1 MSDTQSQS
9 YTAAALRC
17 CVWIS
22 AASFLVACS
31 DDPPQPDAAA
41 TRPGADLETIEA
53 ISAPVPRETLFDG
66 VVEAVNESTVAAQTG
81 GRVLELPFDVGDF
94 VAKGELIVR
103 LTDTEQ
109 RARAEAARGAVAEA
123 RARLAEAQRAYER
136 TRDIFQRQLVARAEL
151 DRATAELDAARAR
164 LESAQ
169 ANLSEAEENLGYT
182 VIEAPYS
189 GTVVDRQVRLGETVA
204 PGTPLM
210 TGLSLEHLRVVVEVP
225 QQHIGPLRRHKQARI
240 LLPDGSSIAAEELRI
255 PPRADASTHTF
266 RVLVTLPEGDYG
278 VFPGT
283 LAKVAFVNGQQERT
297 LIPDDALVRR
307 GELHAAYVVDET
319 GRVTLRYLRTGT
331 PGADGRVPVL
341 AGLAPG
347 EQVALDTIAA
357 GITYKQQGTTGDGTS
372 S

>member
-1 MSDTQSQS
+1 MIQAQGPRSP
-9 YTAAALRC
+9 AAALRGC
-17 CVWIS
+17 FCLS
-22 AASFLVACS
+22 GALFLAACS
-31 DDPPQPDAAA
+31 DDLPQPDGAA
-41 TRPGADLETIEA
+41 TTAGAGLETVRA
-53 ISAPVPRETLFDG
+53 VSAPVPRETLFDG
-66 VVEAVNESTVAAQTG
+66 VVEAVNESTVAAQTS

-94 VAKGELIVR
+94 VAKGDLIVR

-109 RARAEAARGAVAEA
+109 RARAEAARGAAAEA
-123 RARLAEAQRAYER
+123 RARLAEAQRVYER

-169 ANLSEAEENLGYT
+169 ANLSEAQENLGYT

-189 GTVVDRQVRLGETVA
+189 GTVVERQVRLGETVA

-210 TGLSLEHLRVVVEVP
+210 TGLSLEHLRVVVDVP

-240 LLPDGSSIAAEELRI
+240 LLPDGSSVAAEELRI

-266 RVLVTLPEGDYG
+266 RVLVTLPEGDHG

-307 GELHAAYVVDET
+307 GELTAAYVVDES
-319 GRVTLRYLRTGT
+319 GRVTLRYLRTAT

-341 AGLAPG
+341 AGLTAG

-357 GITYKQQGTTGDGTS
+357 GIAYKQQGTAGDGTS